1 MRVVDRAMAIRI
13 VLADDHRIFREG
25 IVSLLGKF
33 PDMDVVAQADDGR
46 EAIQRAL
53 ELRPSVVI
61 MDVAMPG
68 LNGIDATLRLHQEA
82 PDTAVLALS
91 MHSDRRFVT
100 AMLRAGA
107 SGYLLKTCPSEELI
121 AAIRTVARRQVYLS
135 PAVADVVV
143 DELLRGSGTSTS
155 PEGDAL
161 TAREREV
168 LQLLAEGKA
177 TKQIANELR
186 VSIKTIETYR
196 RQIMQKLD
204 IDSVAGLTK
213 YAIREGITS
222 LED

>member
-1 MRVVDRAMAIRI
+1 MAIRI

-177 TKQIANELR
+177 TKQIANELG